1 MKQTH
6 PWPRSLRRTIAAVL
20 LAIGQ
25 MAMLSAQ
32 SLQLGVLYTCPGA
45 ARGFKV
51 NSCSGTGDAAACDLQ
66 AFTGAQP
73 GPRISSPR
81 TQVMALAQ
89 VCRPLKP
96 GEAPPAAPAGA
107 AQPGSANGIKVGDA
121 VEVVTGFGWTPAKVL
136 AING

>member
-6 PWPRSLRRTIAAVL
+6 PWPPSLRRTIAAVL

-51 NSCSGTGDAAACDLQ
+51 LSCSGPGDAAACDLQ
-66 AFTGAQP
+66 AFTGTQP

-81 TQVMALAQ
+81 AQVMALVQ

-96 GEAPPAAPAGA
+96 GEAPPAAPAP
-107 AQPGSANGIKVGDA
+107 PGGSPQADV
-121 VEVVTGFGWTPAKVL
+121 
-136 AING
+136 